1 MVTYHERLSKQLY
14 NIAAAYFMLHI
25 DFTLFVV
32 NVFPDWLGYVFILNA
47 LKIIGEEEPS
57 IMLLRPLCIVLIVW
71 EGMKWIAATLG
82 ASMSIALLDIIVLVV
97 QLYLHF
103 QLLTNL
109 ANVALRHGS
118 VPSHD
123 NLLIYRTVRTVLA
136 TAVYLLTPWMD
147 ANHWLNIIMLSI
159 YVIAGLLICRDL
171 YCLSKEIR
179 SEGRKIEYTEEIV

>member
-1 MVTYHERLSKQLY
+1 MTYHERLSKQLY

-25 DFTLFVV
+25 DFTLFFV
-32 NVFPDWLGYVFILNA
+32 NVFPDWLGYIFILNA
-47 LKIIGEEEPS
+47 LKTIGEEEPS

-71 EGMKWIAATLG
+71 EGMKWIAAMLG

-109 ANVALRHGS
+109 ANVALNHGS
-118 VPSHD
+118 VQSYN
-123 NLLIYRTVRTVLA
+123 NLRIYRTVRTVLA

-147 ANHWLNIIMLSI
+147 ANHWINITMLSI

-171 YCLSKEIR
+171 YCFSEEIR
-179 SEGRKIEYTEEIV
+179 SEGRKLEYQTE

>member
-1 MVTYHERLSKQLY
+1 MTYHERLSKQLY

-47 LKIIGEEEPS
+47 LKTIGEEEPS

-71 EGMKWIAATLG
+71 EGMKWIVAMLG

-109 ANVALRHGS
+109 ASVALRHGS
-118 VPSHD
+118 VSSHN

-147 ANHWLNIIMLSI
+147 ANHWINATMLSI

-171 YCLSKEIR
+171 YCFSEEIR
-179 SEGRKIEYTEEIV
+179 SEGRKIKYTEETV

>member
-47 LKIIGEEEPS
+47 LKTIGEEEPS

-71 EGMKWIAATLG
+71 EGMKWIAAVLG

-136 TAVYLLTPWMD
+136 TAVYLLTPWME
-147 ANHWLNIIMLSI
+147 ANHWINIVMLSI

-171 YCLSKEIR
+171 YCLSEEIR

>member
-82 ASMSIALLDIIVLVV
+82 ASMSIALLDIIVMVV

-109 ANVALRHGS
+109 ASVALRHGS
-118 VPSHD
+118 VPSHN

-147 ANHWLNIIMLSI
+147 ANHWINATMLSI

-171 YCLSKEIR
+171 YCLSEEIR
-179 SEGRKIEYTEEIV
+179 SEGRKIEYTIAE